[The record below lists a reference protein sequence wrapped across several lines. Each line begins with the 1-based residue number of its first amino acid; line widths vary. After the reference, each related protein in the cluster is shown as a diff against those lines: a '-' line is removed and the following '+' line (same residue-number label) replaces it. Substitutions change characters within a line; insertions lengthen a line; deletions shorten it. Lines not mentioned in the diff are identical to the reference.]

1 MHNPTKPRILFCL
14 LTTLLLLSAGG
25 LLAMD
30 RRDFGRSSSTKVT
43 YYQGNYEETILPN
56 GTTKRLHYLP
66 GGSVMVETVLP
77 GNSIGTKILYYGFQ
91 DHLGSLTALVC
102 ERINGNG
109 NGNGSIGRIVADYRS
124 YDAWGRL
131 RDNDDWSLP
140 RTDALQITDRGYT
153 GHEHLTDFG
162 IIIQRSYLCS
172 VFIYGRN
179 AIRIILPI

>member
-1 MHNPTKPRILFCL
+1 MCVQIANSKQVLPAL
-14 LTTLLLLSAGG
+14 LTIFVMLCSTASISATG
-25 LLAMD
+25 D
-30 RRDFGRSSSTKVT
+30 YR
-43 YYQGNYEETILPN
+43 Y
-56 GTTKRLHYLP
+56 YLP
-66 GGSVMVETVLP
+66 GGSVMVETIQQ
-77 GNSIGTKILYYGFQ
+77 GTGAGAGAGSGSDTGSGSTTGTKVLYYGYQ
-91 DHLGSLTALVC
+91 DHLGSLTALVR
-102 ERINGNG
+102 ERL
-109 NGNGSIGRIVADYRS
+109 NGNGSISRTVADYRT